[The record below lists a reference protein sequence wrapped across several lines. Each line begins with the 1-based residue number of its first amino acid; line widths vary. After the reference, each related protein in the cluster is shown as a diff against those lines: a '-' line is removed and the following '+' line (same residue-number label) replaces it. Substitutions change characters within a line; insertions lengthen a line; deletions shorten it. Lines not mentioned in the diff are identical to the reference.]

1 MLTFTGQI
9 KQVKSTD
16 KIDGKEYDIRI
27 TSWEAQAIQLDEF
40 VGTDRIVEISVEEA

>member
-27 TSWEAQAIQLDEF
+27 TSWEAQAIQLDEY
-40 VGTDRIVEISVEEA
+40 VGVDKVVRITVGEE